1 MKYLILTLMLL
12 ILSLQGGAQPADTI
26 ANIGSRRELMIDN
39 RLIDR
44 QDNLQLRLN
53 APRDEGPV
61 LPFDKPWEGAFS
73 AYVTVIHHEGTYQ
86 LYYRGLAKASP
97 GVERMSR
104 TCYAESRDGIHWS
117 KPELG
122 MIRIDGS
129 TANNVILSDT
139 SDTFTHNFCPFYDLR
154 PGVDPDQRY
163 KALGGTEKSGLIA
176 FVSADGIHWQRLREE
191 PVITEGLFDS
201 QNVSFWSA
209 AESTFVC
216 YFRSWTG
223 EGYNGYRT
231 VSRCTSVDFIHW
243 SDPVE
248 MTYGETPPE
257 HIYINQTH
265 PYFRAPHIYVAT
277 AARFLPDRQ
286 ILTRKEAQSVGVDST
301 YKLKG
306 CSEAVL
312 MTSRGGNRYDRTFM
326 EGFIRPGI
334 GAENWVPRS
343 NYPALNVVPTGPTQ
357 MSLYLTQDY
366 AQDSAH
372 LHRYSLRLDGF
383 ASLRAPWSGGSWTS
397 VPLLFTG
404 DRLSLNMA
412 TSAAG
417 SMRVELQDSGGKAL
431 PGFELEAC
439 QPIIGNELDHT
450 VVWEGNPDL
459 SAWAGVPVRIH
470 MKLVDADL
478 YAFQFT
484 THQQGETH
492 P

>member
-1 MKYLILTLMLL
+1 MKRSILTLMILV
-12 ILSLQGGAQPADTI
+12 LSLSGSAQTVGTVAD
-26 ANIGSRRELMIDN
+26 IGSRRELMVDD
-39 RLIDR
+39 RLIDQ
-44 QDNLQLRLN
+44 QDNLELRLN

-61 LPFDKPWEGAFS
+61 LSFDKPWEGAFS

-97 GVERMSR
+97 GVQRMSR
-104 TCYAESRDGIHWS
+104 TCYAESRDGIHWT

-122 MIRIDGS
+122 RVTIGGS

-139 SDTFTHNFCPFYDLR
+139 SDTFTHNFCPFYDHR
-154 PGVDPDQRY
+154 TDVDPERQY

-176 FVSADGIHWQRLREE
+176 FVSADGIHWQRLQEE

-209 AESTFVC
+209 AESTYVC

-223 EGYNGYRT
+223 EGYSGYRT
-231 VSRCTSVDFIHW
+231 VSRCTSPDFIHW
-243 SDPVE
+243 SEPVE
-248 MTYGETPPE
+248 MTYGNTPAE

-286 ILTRKEAQSVGVDST
+286 ILTREQALSVGVDST

-326 EGFIRPGI
+326 GGLIRPGI
-334 GAENWVPRS
+334 GLENWVPRS
-343 NYPALNVVPTGPTQ
+343 NYPALNVVPTDSTH
-357 MSLYLTQDY
+357 MSLYLTQNY

-383 ASLRAPWSGGSWTS
+383 ASLHAPYAGGSWTS

-417 SMRVELQDSGGKAL
+417 SIRVELRDSRGKAL
-431 PGFELEAC
+431 PGFKLKAC
-439 QPIIGNELDHT
+439 TPIIGNELDRT
-450 VVWEGNPDL
+450 VVWKGNPDL

-470 MKLVDADL
+470 MELVDADL

-484 THQQGETH
+484 TIEQRETH